1 MENKSDENL
10 KDISNSSLKK
20 MRKKGIA
27 IFSLCFVI
35 LAGFLIFTKNYKIPL
50 PFDANRM
57 SVEPVASVVVEK
69 DGRTSWVELNTA
81 IHNSYVENDCKDVIN
96 VLNRNYKG
104 INGISE
110 ESVGRTISRDGNE
123 VRVVYYC
130 YTKTLWNSLFVDSD
144 LQEYSEG
151 GRSTGTD
158 MYGEHF
164 QSIAYKPQ
172 MIEVYYLPQK
182 NLHELENLSDVE
194 YDNLKEKSDL
204 IFSGMI

>member
-1 MENKSDENL
+1 MKGSEKSRQSLLDVFMENKSDETL

-20 MRKKGIA
+20 MRKKGVA
-27 IFSLCFVI
+27 IFSLCFVL
-35 LAGFLIFTKNYKIPL
+35 LAGFLVFTIIYKIPL
-50 PFDANRM
+50 PFDENRM
-57 SVEPVASVVVEK
+57 SVEPVPSVVVEK

-81 IHNSYVENDCKDVIN
+81 IHNGYVANDCKDVIN

-130 YTKTLWNSLFVDSD
+130 YTKPLWNSLFVDSD

-158 MYGEHF
+158 MYGEHY

-172 MIEVYYLPQK
+172 MIEVYYLLPI
-182 NLHELENLSDVE
+182 LSADRKRV
-194 YDNLKEKSDL
+194 
-204 IFSGMI
+204 